1 MPHSL
6 PADLETLIQKRAG
19 GSALVLLFD
28 CDGTLVPFARSP
40 AVSELPPRTR
50 VTLGELAAR
59 PRVSVGI
66 ISARDLADLKRVIG
80 LDGLHYSG
88 AGGLEFDFRGV
99 PMAHP
104 RAAELTPRLA
114 EVAGVL
120 DQAVAGFAGAQVERK
135 RLGAT
140 VHYRS
145 VAEPEI
151 EVLKEKVSAALEA
164 FAGELR
170 VLDAA
175 MAIEITP
182 RTPWNKGF
190 AVREIYRRAG
200 AGGGL
205 LYAGDEESDADAV
218 EATRALGGVPI
229 GVGPRAPLLA
239 AHRLP
244 SSGALADVIAG
255 LLARIDAPARSPR

>member
-6 PADLETLIQKRAG
+6 PDDLEALIQKRAG

-28 CDGTLVPFARSP
+28 CDGTLVPFAASP
-40 AVSELPPRTR
+40 SVSELPPRTR
-50 VTLGELAAR
+50 VTLSELAAR

-66 ISARDLADLKRVIG
+66 ISSRDLADLKRVIG

-104 RAAELTPRLA
+104 RADELSPRMA

-120 DQAVAGFAGAQVERK
+120 EEAIAGSAGARVERK

-145 VAEPEI
+145 VAGPEI
-151 EVLKEKVSAALEA
+151 DGLKGKVSAALEP

-170 VLDAA
+170 VLDSA

-182 RTPWNKGF
+182 RTVWNKGF

-205 LYAGDEESDADAV
+205 LYAGDEEGDTDAV
-218 EATRALGGVPI
+218 EATRALDGVPI
-229 GVGPRAPLLA
+229 GIGPRAPLLA

-244 SSGALADVIAG
+244 STGALADLIAG
-255 LLARIDAPARSPR
+255 LLTRIDAPARASR